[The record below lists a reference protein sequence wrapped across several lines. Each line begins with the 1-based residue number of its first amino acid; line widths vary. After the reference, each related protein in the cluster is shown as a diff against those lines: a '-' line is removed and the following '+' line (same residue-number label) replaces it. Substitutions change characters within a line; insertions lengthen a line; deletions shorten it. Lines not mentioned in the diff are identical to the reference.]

1 MAPVRG
7 AIGGAGLTITSSRFD
22 ITRGTPEMIVD
33 TAKPDSGKWWE
44 SPPPPRTG
52 GATPASSGETR
63 STQWKWKLPP
73 SASPARALNR
83 SLPRHSAPT
92 LFIKVQGFRSTLRL
106 RSGQSCVLGRDP
118 QCDIVLTDP
127 RVSWRHAAVRL
138 AQNGWVFEDVG
149 STNGTFLDGSQI
161 DIRQISSSSGFRL
174 ADAEDGPLVH
184 CWVSGPQPG
193 GVDVPA
199 SGTAGLSADRRDP
212 GLAVSRRAEPR
223 DPGDGRQQRR
233 LADQENG
240 APAKT
245 SAEHNEGET
254 AKALLDQTRKPDE
267 FDIFTD
273 DDTDDGAMATAD
285 GQPSD
290 GASAEAPTRLI
301 MRPGRQRPVVAALV
315 PAWNEEKFIAATIDG
330 LRSQT
335 RPPDLIVVIANN
347 CTDDTAGAARAA
359 GAEVIEMPHNPHR
372 KAGALNY
379 GIETLLASLRD
390 KDRIFV
396 MDADTVIVPRW
407 FELANAVMDADPRA
421 VVSGR
426 YACRNAQGLIG
437 LLQRN
442 EFAREC
448 RMTDRRGDRTHI
460 LVGTSTLLPVAM
472 LREVIAARAS
482 GTLPPGYV
490 YLYDS
495 LTEDFELTLA
505 AKTLGWQTISPFGC
519 DAATDTMPTWRTLWL
534 QRIRW
539 MQGGVE
545 DLRRYGWT
553 RITVPFHVRRAWI
566 LFGLG
571 AMWLFYAT
579 VLATWASA
587 GTVVTSL
594 PWALLTLV
602 FIADRVSG
610 VRAQGAR
617 SMLLAALLVPEVVYN
632 MFAQVV
638 YVTALYKAFR
648 GGPSTWHET

>member
-1 MAPVRG
+1 
-7 AIGGAGLTITSSRFD
+7 
-22 ITRGTPEMIVD
+22 MIVD
-33 TAKPDSGKWWE
+33 TATPDSAKWWE

-52 GATPASSGETR
+52 GATPASSGEAK
-63 STQWKWKLPP
+63 STWWEQPP
-73 SASPARALNR
+73 PASPARAPNR
-83 SLPRHSAPT
+83 SLPRHSTFT
-92 LFIKVQGFRSTLRL
+92 LFIKVQGSTLRL
-106 RSGQSCVLGRDP
+106 QSGQSYVLGRDP
-118 QCDIVLTDP
+118 RCDIVLTDL
-127 RVSWRHAAVRL
+127 RVSWRHAVVRL
-138 AQNGWVFEDVG
+138 AQDGWVFEDAG
-149 STNGTFLDGSQI
+149 STNGTFLDGSRI
-161 DIRQISSSSGFRL
+161 DIHRISSSSVFRL
-174 ADAEDGPLVH
+174 AHAEDGPLVH
-184 CWVSGPQPG
+184 CWVICPQPG
-193 GVDVPA
+193 GIDVPA
-199 SGTAGLSADRRDP
+199 PRTAGLSADRRDP
-212 GLAVSRRAEPR
+212 GLA
-223 DPGDGRQQRR
+223 
-233 LADQENG
+233 
-240 APAKT
+240 
-245 SAEHNEGET
+245 EHNEGET
-254 AKALLDQTRKPDE
+254 VEALLDQTRKPDE
-267 FDIFTD
+267 VDVFTD
-273 DDTDDGAMATAD
+273 NCTDDGAMTTAHARPRPGAD
-285 GQPSD
+285 GQSP
-290 GASAEAPTRLI
+290 GRTAAEAPTQAI
-301 MRPGRQRPVVAALV
+301 MRPTRNRPVVAALV
-315 PAWNEEKFIAATIDG
+315 PAWNEEEFIAATIDG

-347 CTDDTAGAARAA
+347 CTDDTAAAARAA
-359 GAEVIEMPHNPHR
+359 GAEVIEMPRNPHR

-379 GIETLLASLRD
+379 GIETLLASLAD

-396 MDADTVIVPRW
+396 MDADTVIVPRF
-407 FELANAVMDADPRA
+407 FELANAVMDANPRA

-426 YACRNAQGLIG
+426 YACRNAHGLIG

-490 YLYDS
+490 YLPGS

-519 DAATDTMPTWRTLWL
+519 DAATDTMPTWRKLWL

-553 RITVPFHVRRAWI
+553 RVTVPFHVRRAWI
-566 LFGLG
+566 LFGLA

-602 FIADRVSG
+602 FIADRVGG
-610 VRAQGAR
+610 VRAQGTR
-617 SMLLAALLVPEVVYN
+617 SMLLAALLVPEIIYN

>member
-1 MAPVRG
+1 
-7 AIGGAGLTITSSRFD
+7 
-22 ITRGTPEMIVD
+22 MIVD
-33 TAKPDSGKWWE
+33 KATPDSAKWWE
-44 SPPPPRTG
+44 SSPPPRTD
-52 GATPASSGETR
+52 GAAPASSGEPWWERPLPVSPKRAAKR
-63 STQWKWKLPP
+63 SP
-73 SASPARALNR
+73 ST
-83 SLPRHSAPT
+83 PT
-92 LFIKVQGFRSTLRL
+92 LFIKVQGSTLRL
-106 RSGQSCVLGRDP
+106 QPGQSCVLGREP
-118 QCDIVLTDP
+118 ECDIVLTDR
-127 RVSWRHAAVRL
+127 RVSWRHAVVRS
-138 AQNGWVFEDVG
+138 AQDGWVFEDAE
-149 STNGTFLDGSQI
+149 STNGTFLDGSPI
-161 DIRQISSSSGFRL
+161 DVRRISSNSVFRL
-174 ADAEDGPLVH
+174 AHAEDGPLVH
-184 CWVSGPQPG
+184 CWVICPQPG
-193 GVDVPA
+193 GIDVPA
-199 SGTAGLSADRRDP
+199 PRTAGPSADRRDP
-212 GLAVSRRAEPR
+212 ALSRRAEPR
-223 DPGDGRQQRR
+223 DPGDGRQQIHP
-233 LADQENG
+233 AGQENDT
-240 APAKT
+240 PAKT
-245 SAEHNEGET
+245 FAEHNEGEMVE
-254 AKALLDQTRKPDE
+254 ALLDQTRKPDE
-267 FDIFTD
+267 ADVFTD
-273 DDTDDGAMATAD
+273 DGTDDGAMTTARPRPGAD
-285 GQPSD
+285 GQAPGRS
-290 GASAEAPTRLI
+290 AAAEAPTRFI
-301 MRPGRQRPVVAALV
+301 MRPARQRPVVAALV

-359 GAEVIEMPHNPHR
+359 GAEVIEMPRNPHR

-379 GIETLLASLRD
+379 GIETLLASLAD

-407 FELANAVMDADPRA
+407 FELANAVMDANPRA

-426 YACRNAQGLIG
+426 YACRNANGLIG
-437 LLQRN
+437 MLQRN

-472 LREVIAARAS
+472 LREVIAARDS

-505 AKTLGWQTISPFGC
+505 AKTLGWQTISPSGC
-519 DAATDTMPTWRTLWL
+519 DAATDVMRTWRTLWL

-553 RITVPFHVRRAWI
+553 RVTGPFHVRRAWI

-602 FIADRVSG
+602 FIADRVGG
-610 VRAQGAR
+610 VRAQGTR
-617 SMLLAALLVPEVVYN
+617 SMLFAALLVPEIIYN

-638 YVTALYKAFR
+638 YATALYKAFR

>member
-1 MAPVRG
+1 MTTAHARPAAAVLSERLVVRTRRSDHQLK
-7 AIGGAGLTITSSRFD
+7 AGTTYRI
-22 ITRGTPEMIVD
+22 
-33 TAKPDSGKWWE
+33 
-44 SPPPPRTG
+44 
-52 GATPASSGETR
+52 
-63 STQWKWKLPP
+63 
-73 SASPARALNR
+73 
-83 SLPRHSAPT
+83 
-92 LFIKVQGFRSTLRL
+92 
-106 RSGQSCVLGRDP
+106 GRDP
-118 QCDIVLTDP
+118 KSDIIMTDS
-127 RVSWRHAAVRL
+127 RVSWRHAELRIDGD
-138 AQNGWVFEDVG
+138 GWIIEDLG
-149 STNGTFLDGSQI
+149 STNGTFLGQERLGRIQI
-161 DIRQISSSSGFRL
+161 RADCVVRL
-174 ADAEDGPLVH
+174 GIPDDGPVLR
-184 CWVSGPQPG
+184 CMPQAPAAPP
-193 GVDVPA
+193 VPA
-199 SGTAGLSADRRDP
+199 APPPDHPGTALSVYPARPAPQAPPAPEAHP
-212 GLAVSRRAEPR
+212 GAAPRHDSESWWQPAEGASPASPPVGVPFLPPVAEPTPTPPEPAR
-223 DPGDGRQQRR
+223 PRPG
-233 LADQENG
+233 A
-240 APAKT
+240 A
-245 SAEHNEGET
+245 
-254 AKALLDQTRKPDE
+254 
-267 FDIFTD
+267 
-273 DDTDDGAMATAD
+273 
-285 GQPSD
+285 GQPP
-290 GASAEAPTRLI
+290 GRTAAEAPTRFI
-301 MRPGRQRPVVAALV
+301 MRPARHRPVVAALV
-315 PAWNEEKFIAATIDG
+315 PAWNEEEFIAATIDG

-347 CTDDTAGAARAA
+347 CTDDTAEAARAA
-359 GAEVIEMPHNPHR
+359 GAEVIEMPRNPHR

-379 GIETLLASLRD
+379 GIETLLASLAD

-396 MDADTVIVPRW
+396 MDADTVIVPRF

-426 YACRNAQGLIG
+426 YACRNAHGLIG

-460 LVGTSTLLPVAM
+460 LVGTSALLPVAM

-490 YLYDS
+490 YLPGS

-519 DAATDTMPTWRTLWL
+519 DAATDTMPTWRKLWL

-553 RITVPFHVRRAWI
+553 RVTAPFHVRRAWI
-566 LFGLG
+566 LFGLA

-587 GTVVTSL
+587 GTVVTSR

-602 FIADRVSG
+602 FIADRVGG
-610 VRAQGAR
+610 VRAQGTR
-617 SMLLAALLVPEVVYN
+617 SMLLAALLVPEIIYN

>member
-1 MAPVRG
+1 M
-7 AIGGAGLTITSSRFD
+7 
-22 ITRGTPEMIVD
+22 
-33 TAKPDSGKWWE
+33 
-44 SPPPPRTG
+44 
-52 GATPASSGETR
+52 
-63 STQWKWKLPP
+63 
-73 SASPARALNR
+73 
-83 SLPRHSAPT
+83 
-92 LFIKVQGFRSTLRL
+92 
-106 RSGQSCVLGRDP
+106 
-118 QCDIVLTDP
+118 LTDP
-127 RVSWRHAAVRL
+127 RVSWRHAVVRL
-138 AQNGWVFEDVG
+138 AQNGWVFEDAG

-199 SGTAGLSADRRDP
+199 PGTAGLSADRRDP
-212 GLAVSRRAEPR
+212 GLAVSRRRAEPR
-223 DPGDGRQQRR
+223 DPGDGRQQIR
-233 LADQENG
+233 LAGQENG

-245 SAEHNEGET
+245 FAEHNEGET
-254 AKALLDQTRKPDE
+254 AEALLEQPRKPDE
-267 FDIFTD
+267 DDDIF
-273 DDTDDGAMATAD
+273 TDDGAMATAD
-285 GQPSD
+285 ARPRPGADGQLS
-290 GASAEAPTRLI
+290 GRAAAEAPTRLM
-301 MRPGRQRPVVAALV
+301 MRPSRQRPVVAALI

-359 GAEVIEMPHNPHR
+359 GAEVIEMPSNPHR

-379 GIETLLASLRD
+379 GIETLLASLAD

-396 MDADTVIVPRW
+396 MDADTVVVPRW
-407 FELANAVMDADPRA
+407 FELANAVMDANPRA

-426 YACRNAQGLIG
+426 YACRNAHGLIG

-472 LREVIAARAS
+472 LREVIAARDS

-490 YLYDS
+490 YLYGS

-505 AKTLGWQTISPFGC
+505 ARTLGWQTISPFGC

-553 RITVPFHVRRAWI
+553 RVTVPFHVRRAWI
-566 LFGLG
+566 LFGLA

-610 VRAQGAR
+610 VRAQGTR
-617 SMLLAALLVPEVVYN
+617 SMLLAALLVPEIIYN

>member
-1 MAPVRG
+1 MQ
-7 AIGGAGLTITSSRFD
+7 
-22 ITRGTPEMIVD
+22 GT
-33 TAKPDSGKWWE
+33 
-44 SPPPPRTG
+44 
-52 GATPASSGETR
+52 
-63 STQWKWKLPP
+63 
-73 SASPARALNR
+73 
-83 SLPRHSAPT
+83 
-92 LFIKVQGFRSTLRL
+92 RSTLRL

-118 QCDIVLTDP
+118 QCGIVLTDP
-127 RVSWRHAAVRL
+127 RVSWRHAVVRW
-138 AQNGWVFEDVG
+138 AQDGWVFEDAG
-149 STNGTFLDGSQI
+149 STNGTFLDGSRI

-174 ADAEDGPLVH
+174 ADAEDGLLVH
-184 CWVSGPQPG
+184 CWVSGPKPG
-193 GVDVPA
+193 GDVPA
-199 SGTAGLSADRRDP
+199 PGTAGLSADRRDP

-223 DPGDGRQQRR
+223 DPGDGRQQSR
-233 LADQENG
+233 LASQENG

-245 SAEHNEGET
+245 FAEHSEGKT
-254 AKALLDQTRKPDE
+254 AGALLEQTRKPEED
-267 FDIFTD
+267 DIFA
-273 DDTDDGAMATAD
+273 DDGAIATAD
-285 GQPSD
+285 GQSP
-290 GASAEAPTRLI
+290 GRAAAEAPTRFI
-301 MRPGRQRPVVAALV
+301 MRPSRQRPVVAALI

-335 RPPDLIVVIANN
+335 RPPDLIIVIANN
-347 CTDDTAGAARAA
+347 CTDNTAGAARAA
-359 GAEVIEMPHNPHR
+359 GAEVIEMPRNPHR

-472 LREVIAARAS
+472 LREVIAARDS

-553 RITVPFHVRRAWI
+553 RVTVPFHVRRAWI
-566 LFGLG
+566 LFGLA

-602 FIADRVSG
+602 FIADRVSA
-610 VRAQGAR
+610 VRAQGTR
-617 SMLLAALLVPEVVYN
+617 SMLLAALLVPEVIYN

>member
-1 MAPVRG
+1 
-7 AIGGAGLTITSSRFD
+7 
-22 ITRGTPEMIVD
+22 
-33 TAKPDSGKWWE
+33 
-44 SPPPPRTG
+44 
-52 GATPASSGETR
+52 
-63 STQWKWKLPP
+63 
-73 SASPARALNR
+73 
-83 SLPRHSAPT
+83 
-92 LFIKVQGFRSTLRL
+92 
-106 RSGQSCVLGRDP
+106 
-118 QCDIVLTDP
+118 VLTDR
-127 RVSWRHAAVRL
+127 RVSWRHAVVRL
-138 AQNGWVFEDVG
+138 AENGWVFEDAG
-149 STNGTFLDGSQI
+149 STNGTFLDGSRI
-161 DIRQISSSSGFRL
+161 DIGRISSSSVFRL
-174 ADAEDGPLVH
+174 AHAEDGPLVH
-184 CWVSGPQPG
+184 CWVVCPQPG
-193 GVDVPA
+193 GIDVPA
-199 SGTAGLSADRRDP
+199 PGTAGLSADRGDP
-212 GLAVSRRAEPR
+212 GLAVSRRRAEPR
-223 DPGDGRQQRR
+223 DPGDGRQQIR
-233 LADQENG
+233 LAGQENDT
-240 APAKT
+240 PAKT
-245 SAEHNEGET
+245 FAEHSEGE
-254 AKALLDQTRKPDE
+254 AVEALLDRTRKPDE
-267 FDIFTD
+267 VDVFTD
-273 DDTDDGAMATAD
+273 NGTDDGAMTTAHARPRPGVD
-285 GQPSD
+285 GLSP
-290 GASAEAPTRLI
+290 GMAAAEAPTRFI
-301 MRPGRQRPVVAALV
+301 MRPGRHRPVVTALI
-315 PAWNEEKFIAATIDG
+315 PAWNEEEFIAATIDG

-359 GAEVIEMPHNPHR
+359 GAEVIEMPRNPHR

-379 GIETLLASLRD
+379 GIETLLASLAD

-407 FELANAVMDADPRA
+407 FELANAVMDANPRA

-490 YLYDS
+490 YLYGS

-505 AKTLGWQTISPFGC
+505 AKTLGWQTVSPFGC
-519 DAATDTMPTWRTLWL
+519 DAATDVMPTWRKLWL

-553 RITVPFHVRRAWI
+553 RVTVPFHVRRAWI
-566 LFGLG
+566 LFGLA

-602 FIADRVSG
+602 FIADRVGG
-610 VRAQGAR
+610 VRAQGTR
-617 SMLLAALLVPEVVYN
+617 SMLLAALLVPEMIYN

-648 GGPSTWHET
+648 GGPSIWHET

>member
-1 MAPVRG
+1 MTTAHAHPGAAVLSERLVVRTRRSDHRLQ
-7 AIGGAGLTITSSRFD
+7 AGTTYRI
-22 ITRGTPEMIVD
+22 
-33 TAKPDSGKWWE
+33 
-44 SPPPPRTG
+44 
-52 GATPASSGETR
+52 
-63 STQWKWKLPP
+63 
-73 SASPARALNR
+73 
-83 SLPRHSAPT
+83 
-92 LFIKVQGFRSTLRL
+92 
-106 RSGQSCVLGRDP
+106 GRDP
-118 QCDIVLTDP
+118 KSDIIMTDS
-127 RVSWRHAAVRL
+127 RVSWRHAELRIDRD
-138 AQNGWVFEDVG
+138 GWIIEDLG
-149 STNGTFLDGSQI
+149 STNGTFLGQEQLGRIQI
-161 DIRQISSSSGFRL
+161 RAACVVRL
-174 ADAEDGPLVH
+174 GNPDDGPVLRCMPQAPAAPPVLAAPPPDH
-184 CWVSGPQPG
+184 PGTALSVSPARPAPQAPPAPEAHPG
-193 GVDVPA
+193 AAPRHDSESWWQLAEGASPA
-199 SGTAGLSADRRDP
+199 SPPVGVPFLPPVAEPTPTPPEPARPRPAGLPP
-212 GLAVSRRAEPR
+212 GR
-223 DPGDGRQQRR
+223 
-233 LADQENG
+233 
-240 APAKT
+240 
-245 SAEHNEGET
+245 T
-254 AKALLDQTRKPDE
+254 A
-267 FDIFTD
+267 
-273 DDTDDGAMATAD
+273 
-285 GQPSD
+285 
-290 GASAEAPTRLI
+290 AEAPTRFI
-301 MRPGRQRPVVAALV
+301 MRPARRRPVVAALI

-335 RPPDLIVVIANN
+335 WPPDLIIVIANN

-359 GAEVIEMPHNPHR
+359 GAEVIEMPRNPHR

-379 GIETLLASLRD
+379 GIETLLASLAD

-407 FELANAVMDADPRA
+407 FELANAVMDANPRA

-426 YACRNAQGLIG
+426 YACRNATGLIG

-472 LREVIAARAS
+472 LREVIAARDS

-490 YLYDS
+490 YLPGS

-519 DAATDTMPTWRTLWL
+519 DAITDVMPTWKMLWH

-553 RITVPFHVRRAWI
+553 RVTMPFHVRRAWI
-566 LFGLG
+566 LFGLA

-579 VLATWASA
+579 VLATWASN
-587 GTVVTSL
+587 GKVVTSL

-602 FIADRVSG
+602 FIADRVVG
-610 VRAQGAR
+610 VRVQGTR
-617 SMLLAALLVPEVVYN
+617 SMLLAALLVPEIIYN

-638 YVTALYKAFR
+638 YATALYKAFR

>member
-1 MAPVRG
+1 
-7 AIGGAGLTITSSRFD
+7 
-22 ITRGTPEMIVD
+22 MIVD
-33 TAKPDSGKWWE
+33 TATADSAKWWE
-44 SPPPPRTG
+44 SPPPPRTA
-52 GATPASSGETR
+52 GATPASSGEAK
-63 STQWKWKLPP
+63 STWWEQPP
-73 SASPARALNR
+73 PASPARAPNR
-83 SLPRHSAPT
+83 SLPRHSTLT
-92 LFIKVQGFRSTLRL
+92 LFIKVQGSTLRL
-106 RSGQSCVLGRDP
+106 QSGQSCVLGRDP

-127 RVSWRHAAVRL
+127 RVSWRHAVVRW
-138 AQNGWVFEDVG
+138 AQNGWVFADAQ
-149 STNGTFLDGSQI
+149 STNGTFLDSSRI
-161 DIRQISSSSGFRL
+161 DMRRISSSSVFRL
-174 ADAEDGPLVH
+174 AHAEDGPLVH
-184 CWVSGPQPG
+184 CWVICPKPG
-193 GVDVPA
+193 TDVPA
-199 SGTAGLSADRRDP
+199 PRIARLSADRRDR
-212 GLAVSRRAEPR
+212 GLAVSRRRAEPR
-223 DPGDGRQQRR
+223 DPGDGRQQIR
-233 LADQENG
+233 LAGQENDT
-240 APAKT
+240 PTKT
-245 SAEHNEGET
+245 SAEHNEGEPVE
-254 AKALLDQTRKPDE
+254 ALDQTRKPDE
-267 FDIFTD
+267 VYVFTD
-273 DDTDDGAMATAD
+273 NCTDDGAMTTAHARPRPGAE
-285 GQPSD
+285 GQPP
-290 GASAEAPTRLI
+290 GRTAAEAPTQAI
-301 MRPGRQRPVVAALV
+301 MRPARHRPVVATLI
-315 PAWNEEKFIAATIDG
+315 PAWNEEEFIAATIDG

-347 CTDDTAGAARAA
+347 CTDDTAAAARAA
-359 GAEVIEMPHNPHR
+359 GAEVIEMPRNPHR

-379 GIETLLASLRD
+379 GIETLLASLAD

-407 FELANAVMDADPRA
+407 FELANAVMDANPRA

-426 YACRNAQGLIG
+426 YACRNAHGLIG

-490 YLYDS
+490 YLPGS

-519 DAATDTMPTWRTLWL
+519 EAATDTMPTWRKLWL

-553 RITVPFHVRRAWI
+553 RVTVPFHVRRAWI
-566 LFGLG
+566 FFGLA

-602 FIADRVSG
+602 FIADRVGG
-610 VRAQGAR
+610 VRAQGTR
-617 SMLLAALLVPEVVYN
+617 SMLLAALLVPEIIYN

>member
-1 MAPVRG
+1 
-7 AIGGAGLTITSSRFD
+7 
-22 ITRGTPEMIVD
+22 MIVD
-33 TAKPDSGKWWE
+33 TATPDSAKWWE

-52 GATPASSGETR
+52 RATPASSGKTK
-63 STQWKWKLPP
+63 STWWKLP
-73 SASPARALNR
+73 SPASLARAPNR
-83 SLPRHSAPT
+83 SLPRHSTLT
-92 LFIKVQGFRSTLRL
+92 LFIEVQGSTLRL
-106 RSGQSCVLGRDP
+106 QSGQSCVLGRDP

-127 RVSWRHAAVRL
+127 RVSWRHAVVRF
-138 AQNGWVFEDVG
+138 AQDGWVFEDAG
-149 STNGTFLDGSQI
+149 STNGTFLDGSRI
-161 DIRQISSSSGFRL
+161 DMRPISASSVFRL
-174 ADAEDGPLVH
+174 AHAEDGPLVQ
-184 CWVSGPQPG
+184 CWVICPQPG
-193 GVDVPA
+193 GMDVPA
-199 SGTAGLSADRRDP
+199 PRTAGRSADRRDP
-212 GLAVSRRAEPR
+212 GLA
-223 DPGDGRQQRR
+223 
-233 LADQENG
+233 
-240 APAKT
+240 
-245 SAEHNEGET
+245 EHNEGE
-254 AKALLDQTRKPDE
+254 AVEALLDQTREPDE
-267 FDIFTD
+267 FDIFA
-273 DDTDDGAMATAD
+273 DDGAMTTVRARPRPGAD
-285 GQPSD
+285 GQPP
-290 GASAEAPTRLI
+290 GRTAAEAPTEAI
-301 MRPGRQRPVVAALV
+301 MRPTRNRPVVAALV
-315 PAWNEEKFIAATIDG
+315 PAWNEEQFIAATIDG

-335 RPPDLIVVIANN
+335 QPPDLIVVIANN

-359 GAEVIEMPHNPHR
+359 GAEVIEMPRNPHR

-379 GIETLLASLRD
+379 GIETLLASLAD

-426 YACRNAQGLIG
+426 YACRNANGLIG
-437 LLQRN
+437 MLQRN

-505 AKTLGWQTISPFGC
+505 AKTLGWQTISPSGC
-519 DAATDTMPTWRTLWL
+519 DAATDVMRTWRTLWL

-553 RITVPFHVRRAWI
+553 RVTVPFHVRRAWI

-602 FIADRVSG
+602 FIADRVG
-610 VRAQGAR
+610 AVRAQGTR
-617 SMLLAALLVPEVVYN
+617 SMLLAALLVPEMIYN

>member
-1 MAPVRG
+1 
-7 AIGGAGLTITSSRFD
+7 
-22 ITRGTPEMIVD
+22 MIVD
-33 TAKPDSGKWWE
+33 TATPDSAKWRE
-44 SPPPPRTG
+44 SPPSPRTG
-52 GATPASSGETR
+52 GATPASSGEAKSTR
-63 STQWKWKLPP
+63 WEQPP
-73 SASPARALNR
+73 PASPAQAPDR
-83 SLPRHSAPT
+83 SLT
-92 LFIKVQGFRSTLRL
+92 LFIKVEGSTLRL
-106 RSGQSCVLGRDP
+106 QPGQSCALGRDP
-118 QCDIVLTDP
+118 RCDLVLTDP
-127 RVSWRHAAVRL
+127 RVSWRHAVVRL
-138 AQNGWVFEDVG
+138 AQNGWVFEDGG
-149 STNGTFLDGSQI
+149 STHGTFLGGHRI
-161 DIRQISSSSGFRL
+161 DSLQVNSSCVFRL
-174 ADAEDGPLVH
+174 ADSEDGPLVH
-184 CWVSGPQPG
+184 CSVIRPEPSHM
-193 GVDVPA
+193 DVPA
-199 SGTAGLSADRRDP
+199 PSTAGLSADRRDP
-212 GLAVSRRAEPR
+212 GLAVFRRRAEPG
-223 DPGDGRQQRR
+223 DPGDGRQQIR
-233 LADQENG
+233 LAGQENDT
-240 APAKT
+240 PAKT
-245 SAEHNEGET
+245 FAEHNEGET
-254 AKALLDQTRKPDE
+254 VEALLDQTLTPDE
-267 FDIFTD
+267 DVFTD
-273 DDTDDGAMATAD
+273 NRTDDGAMTTAHPRPRPGAD
-285 GQPSD
+285 GQPP
-290 GASAEAPTRLI
+290 GMTAAEAPTRFI
-301 MRPGRQRPVVAALV
+301 VRPSRQRPVVAALI
-315 PAWNEEKFIAATIDG
+315 PAWNEEEFIAATIDG

-347 CTDDTAGAARAA
+347 CTDDTAEAARAA
-359 GAEVIEMPHNPHR
+359 GAEVIEMPRNPHR

-379 GIETLLASLRD
+379 GIETLLASLAD

-396 MDADTVIVPRW
+396 MDADTVVVPRW
-407 FELANAVMDADPRA
+407 FELANAVMDANPRA

-426 YACRNAQGLIG
+426 YACRNANGLIG

-490 YLYDS
+490 YLYGS

-505 AKTLGWQTISPFGC
+505 VKTLGWQTISPFGC
-519 DAATDTMPTWRTLWL
+519 DAATDTMPTWRKLWY

-553 RITVPFHVRRAWI
+553 RVTVPFHVRRAWI
-566 LFGLG
+566 LFGLA

-587 GTVVTSL
+587 GTVATSL

-602 FIADRVSG
+602 FIADRVGG
-610 VRAQGAR
+610 VRAQGTR
-617 SMLLAALLVPEVVYN
+617 SMLLAALLVPEIIYN

>member
-1 MAPVRG
+1 
-7 AIGGAGLTITSSRFD
+7 
-22 ITRGTPEMIVD
+22 MIVD
-33 TAKPDSGKWWE
+33 TAMPDSAKWWE

-52 GATPASSGETR
+52 RATPASSGEAK
-63 STQWKWKLPP
+63 STWWEQPP
-73 SASPARALNR
+73 PASPARAPNR
-83 SLPRHSAPT
+83 SLPRHPTLT
-92 LFIKVQGFRSTLRL
+92 LFIEVQGSTLRL
-106 RSGQSCVLGRDP
+106 QSGQSCVLGRDP
-118 QCDIVLTDP
+118 RCDIVLTDP
-127 RVSWRHAAVRL
+127 RVSWRHAELRIDGD
-138 AQNGWVFEDVG
+138 GWIIEDLG
-149 STNGTFLDGSQI
+149 STNGTFLGQERLGRIQI
-161 DIRQISSSSGFRL
+161 RADCVVRL
-174 ADAEDGPLVH
+174 GNPDDCPVLR
-184 CWVSGPQPG
+184 CMPQAPAAPP
-193 GVDVPA
+193 VPA
-199 SGTAGLSADRRDP
+199 APPPDHPGTALS
-212 GLAVSRRAEPR
+212 VSPAPPAPPVAEPTPTPPEPAR
-223 DPGDGRQQRR
+223 PRPGAAGQ
-233 LADQENG
+233 
-240 APAKT
+240 
-245 SAEHNEGET
+245 S
-254 AKALLDQTRKPDE
+254 PDR
-267 FDIFTD
+267 
-273 DDTDDGAMATAD
+273 
-285 GQPSD
+285 
-290 GASAEAPTRLI
+290 ASAEAPTRFI
-301 MRPGRQRPVVAALV
+301 MRPARHRPVVAALV

-347 CTDDTAGAARAA
+347 CTDDTAEAARAA
-359 GAEVIEMPHNPHR
+359 GAEVIEMPLNPHR

-379 GIETLLASLRD
+379 GIETLLASLAD

-396 MDADTVIVPRW
+396 MDADTVIVPRF
-407 FELANAVMDADPRA
+407 FELANAVMDANPRA

-426 YACRNAQGLIG
+426 YACRNAHGLIG

-490 YLYDS
+490 YLPGS

-505 AKTLGWQTISPFGC
+505 AKTLSWQTISPFGC
-519 DAATDTMPTWRTLWL
+519 DAATDTMPTWRNLWL

-553 RITVPFHVRRAWI
+553 RVTVPFHVRRAWI
-566 LFGLG
+566 LFGLA

-602 FIADRVSG
+602 FIADRVGG
-610 VRAQGAR
+610 VRAQGTR
-617 SMLLAALLVPEVVYN
+617 SMLLAALLVPEIIYN